1 MEVAAGIDSHKFN
14 LGIGVTDTLGRK
26 VGMSDFENVPD
37 QWVAMLEWARG
48 FGELTLIG
56 VEGSGQYGSGLVEWL
71 TSQGLSVK
79 EVPAHMTFVERKR
92 KPSNG
97 KSDPTDGISIARVL
111 LREADRLPDAGR
123 DRLAVDLKAL
133 VEYRDQLVR
142 SRTQEANRLHAL
154 LSTICPGACVL
165 KTKLTTSDGLTKAMA
180 TVRGDHQVRAE
191 LVRLHV
197 KQIRAL
203 TKQIARAQVIVKGL
217 VEESGS
223 CLTAE
228 IGVGPLIAAK
238 IIAEVKSMGS
248 VNSKAGFAML
258 SGTAPL
264 PASSGQVTRHRL
276 NRGGN
281 RRLNHAIH
289 MVAVTRLRLDPESKS
304 YFERKLTE
312 GKSKREAMRSLKR
325 QIANRLFRCLERD
338 ARRAGMVHP
347 QSGS

>member
-1 MEVAAGIDSHKFN
+1 MNISLGCCSTSGDIRGPSESALTAWAARRPCTVEHHLPGNLRAQDEADDLRRADQSH
-14 LGIGVTDTLGRK
+14 GC
-26 VGMSDFENVPD
+26 
-37 QWVAMLEWARG
+37 
-48 FGELTLIG
+48 
-56 VEGSGQYGSGLVEWL
+56 GQRRS
-71 TSQGLSVK
+71 
-79 EVPAHMTFVERKR
+79 
-92 KPSNG
+92 
-97 KSDPTDGISIARVL
+97 SIASRVGAFAC
-111 LREADRLPDAGR
+111 EADPS
-123 DRLAVDLKAL
+123 VD
-133 VEYRDQLVR
+133 Q
-142 SRTQEANRLHAL
+142 
-154 LSTICPGACVL
+154 
-165 KTKLTTSDGLTKAMA
+165 
-180 TVRGDHQVRAE
+180 
-191 LVRLHV
+191 
-197 KQIRAL
+197 
-203 TKQIARAQVIVKGL
+203 QIARAQVIVKGL

-228 IGVGPLIAAK
+228 VGVGPLIAAK

-304 YFERKLTE
+304 YFERKLAE

-325 QIANRLFRCLERD
+325 QIANRLFKCLERD